1 MKKISRS
8 NALGERVNSTVEDQS
23 QRACPLLKTAPLM
36 MSESKLWLIAPC
48 HSLEMLR
55 KVNQL

>member
-8 NALGERVNSTVEDQS
+8 NALGERANSTVEDQS

-36 MSESKLWLIAPC
+36 ISESKLWLIVTC